1 MQQLQRRELLQFRL
15 SEAGLQECHVG
26 AKACSGS
33 VTRQRRALEAS
44 QGDLWLHREMASR
57 CQNKVPPASLAS
69 DLLVFLK
76 G

>member
-26 AKACSGS
+26 
-33 VTRQRRALEAS
+33 QRRALEAS
-44 QGDLWLHREMASR
+44 QGDLWSR

>member
-1 MQQLQRRELLQFRL
+1 MGKIKKKLCYSLLLQRRELLRFRL

-26 AKACSGS
+26 QK
-33 VTRQRRALEAS
+33 RALEAS
-44 QGDLWLHREMASR
+44 QGDLWSHREMASR

-69 DLLVFLK
+69 DLVFLK